1 MEKIPGIGMGII
13 AVLNLEH
20 QRPATLFNPDSQP
33 STVMEVRITVRYFAR
48 YRSLVGKDEEELEVP
63 RGITVGELV
72 ELLKKRHSV
81 LRNEVF
87 AEEDDLADV
96 HVSKNGRYV
105 GFDDVL
111 REGDKVAIFPPVSG
125 G

>member
-1 MEKIPGIGMGII
+1 M
-13 AVLNLEH
+13 
-20 QRPATLFNPDSQP
+20 
-33 STVMEVRITVRYFAR
+33 RITVRYFAR
-48 YRSLVGKDEEELEVP
+48 YRSLVGRGEEEIEVP
-63 RGITVGELV
+63 EGTTVRDLIETLRR
-72 ELLKKRHSV
+72 KYPV

-105 GFDDVL
+105 SFDEVL